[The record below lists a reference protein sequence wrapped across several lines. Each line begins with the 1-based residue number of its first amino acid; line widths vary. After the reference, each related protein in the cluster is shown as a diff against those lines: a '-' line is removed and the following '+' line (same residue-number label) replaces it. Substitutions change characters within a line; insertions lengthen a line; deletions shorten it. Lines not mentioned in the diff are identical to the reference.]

1 MCGIGYNEF
10 AAVPFEFFEIIA
22 YKGRGHKSYLH
33 LGRSSKNN
41 MANQNGVHI
50 SQNVVAVIAGLA
62 ASNVNGIS
70 GMSGGI
76 GKGWVR
82 VGGKNWN
89 KGVSITMTEDVT
101 VVDLRVVVQFGI
113 AIHDVC
119 HHLQQEVRRAIE
131 EMTGLHV
138 AAVNV
143 KVDGV
148 DIKRTHPDEE
158 HSLESGIG

>member
-1 MCGIGYNEF
+1 
-10 AAVPFEFFEIIA
+10 
-22 YKGRGHKSYLH
+22 
-33 LGRSSKNN
+33 
-41 MANQNGVHI
+41 MAEQNGVHI

-62 ASNVNGIS
+62 ASNLNGIS

-76 GKGWVR
+76 GKGWAR

-89 KGVSITMTEDVT
+89 KGVSISLTEDTTT
-101 VVDLRVVVQFGI
+101 VELRVVVEFGI

-119 HHLQQEVRRAIE
+119 HHLQQEVKRSIE

-138 AAVNV
+138 TEVNV

-148 DIKRTHPDEE
+148 DIKRTQPNVE
-158 HSLESGIG
+158 HSLENIG